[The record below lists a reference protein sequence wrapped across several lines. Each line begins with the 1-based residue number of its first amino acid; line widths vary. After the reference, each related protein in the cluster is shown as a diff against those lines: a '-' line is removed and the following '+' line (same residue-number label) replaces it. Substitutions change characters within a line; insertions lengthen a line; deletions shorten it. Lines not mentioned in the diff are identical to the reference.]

1 MIDINIT
8 FSTDAVPN
16 GMQVQDII
24 WYVNGSGSID
34 ADPGTEIQVGPIV
47 SITTSSDGDLT
58 YVLVTAP
65 PGVVPPGPGDFIFY
79 VKNPIV
85 EVSSLKGYF
94 AETQFI
100 NKSTEYAELFAVAS
114 EVFESSK

>member
-1 MIDINIT
+1 MTNIT
-8 FSTDAVPN
+8 ITFNSNAIPD
-16 GMQVQDII
+16 GLQIQDVL
-24 WYVNGSGSID
+24 WYVDGASGS
-34 ADPGTEIQVGPIV
+34 EIQIGPVV
-47 SITTSSDGDLT
+47 SITPDPSSNLT
-58 YVLVTAP
+58 YIIASAP
-65 PGVVPPGPGDFIFY
+65 AGVVPPSSGDFIFY

-100 NKSTEYAELFAVAS
+100 NESTEYAELFAVAG

>member
-1 MIDINIT
+1 MANIT
-8 FSTDAVPN
+8 ITFNTEDIPH
-16 GMQVQDII
+16 GMQVQDVL
-24 WYVNGSGSID
+24 WYVNGSSGSETQI
-34 ADPGTEIQVGPIV
+34 GPIV
-47 SITTSSDGDLT
+47 SISPSST
-58 YVLVTAP
+58 LVFGTDVVASVP
-65 PGVVPPGPGDFIFY
+65 PGVPLPQSGDFIFY

-100 NKSTEYAELFAVAS
+100 NESTEYAELFAVAG